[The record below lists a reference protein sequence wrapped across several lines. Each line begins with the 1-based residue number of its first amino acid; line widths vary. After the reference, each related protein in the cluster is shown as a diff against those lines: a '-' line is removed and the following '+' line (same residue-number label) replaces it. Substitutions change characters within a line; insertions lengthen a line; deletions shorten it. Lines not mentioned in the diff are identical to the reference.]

1 MLSLSKHEG
10 RRLPSPGRLA
20 WHAVALGL
28 AGFFVLLP
36 ILAFMLHSFWR
47 LENGQTVEELTLDNY
62 RTFFTD
68 ATYLKVYFFTVLLS
82 AGVTVLNVA
91 LGYLIALFIV
101 RRSKPV
107 RFLLIVA
114 FLVPLFMSYIIKIY
128 AIRGILG
135 QRGVLNEVL
144 IDLGLIDEPLT
155 FLLFNTAAI
164 FLTLVI
170 VYLPFAILPIYLAL
184 DRIPRNYFAASAD
197 LGGSTL
203 DELRFI
209 LLPLSLPGVVA
220 AVLFTFVLSFG
231 DFVTPQMVGGT
242 EGFTFGRIV
251 FNQFGLSLNWP
262 RGAALAV
269 ILLATSL
276 VVVAAAGL
284 LARRRQG
291 AL

>member
-1 MLSLSKHEG
+1 MAR
-10 RRLPSPGRLA
+10 RRLAPARFTPARLG
-20 WHAVALGL
+20 WHVVVLGL
-28 AGFFVLLP
+28 AGVFVLLP
-36 ILAFMLHSFWR
+36 ICAFMLHSFWR
-47 LENGQTVEELTLDNY
+47 LENGRTVEEFTLANY
-62 RTFFTD
+62 RTFFAD

-82 AGVTVLNVA
+82 AGVTALNVA

-107 RFLLIVA
+107 RFLLIVS

-128 AIRGILG
+128 ATRGILG

-144 IDLGLIDEPLT
+144 VNLGLIQEPLT
-155 FLLFNTAAI
+155 FLLFSKTAI

-184 DRIPRNYFAASAD
+184 DRIPKNYFAASAD

-209 LLPLSLPGVVA
+209 LLPLSLPGGVA
-220 AVLFTFVLSFG
+220 AVAFTFVLSFG

-262 RGAALAV
+262 LGSALAV
-269 ILLATSL
+269 VLLATSL
-276 VVVAAAGL
+276 VVVAAAGMTV
-284 LARRRQG
+284 RRRH
-291 AL
+291 LT

>member
-20 WHAVALGL
+20 WHVVALGL

-47 LENGQTVEELTLDNY
+47 LENGQTVEEFTLDNY

-68 ATYLKVYFFTVLLS
+68 ATYLKVYGFTVLLS

-91 LGYLIALFIV
+91 IGYLIALFIV
-101 RRSKPV
+101 RRTRPV
-107 RFLLIVA
+107 RFLLIVS

-144 IDLGLIDEPLT
+144 VNLGLITEPLT
-155 FLLFNTAAI
+155 FLLFNKAAI
-164 FLTLVI
+164 FVTLVI

-197 LGGSTL
+197 LGGTTL

-209 LLPLSLPGVVA
+209 QLPLSIPGVLA

-262 RGAALAV
+262 LGAALAV
-269 ILLATSL
+269 MLLATSL
-276 VVVAAAGL
+276 AVVAAAGL